1 MIKSKL
7 AAHLI
12 ITLLLFTSCDFNQQK
27 LIYNQELDHSKEY
40 QVILMAGQSNMVGLG
55 EIKELNNFNLPE
67 NISLFD
73 YSADT
78 DLHQLPYNFGPEV
91 GLARRLNKEF
101 PDTNFILIKYAIG
114 GSSINEW
121 LPTVESKIERPT
133 DFGNI
138 YGKFL
143 EFSNTTLKNH
153 NTTNL
158 AFLWMQGETDTASN
172 STAKPYGT
180 HLKLLIRNIRRD
192 FNDPNLPVLIGEIN
206 PKSEQ
211 YKYVQTVQNAQHRI
225 NESVPNTYL
234 IKTNTLEK
242 FRDSVH
248 YSSLGL
254 LKLGDD
260 FGNTISKII
269 TQKRQVK
276 QP

>member
-55 EIKELNNFNLPE
+55 EVKELNNFNLPE

-78 DLHQLPYNFGPEV
+78 DLQQLPYNFGPEV

-121 LPTVESKIERPT
+121 LPTIESKIKRPT

-180 HLKLLIRNIRRD
+180 HLKLLIRNTRRD
-192 FNDPNLPVLIGEIN
+192 FNDANLPVLIGEIN

-260 FGNTISKII
+260 FGNTINKII
-269 TQKRQVK
+269 TQKGQVK

>member
-1 MIKSKL
+1 MTSKSFSIY
-7 AAHLI
+7 ALI
-12 ITLLLFTSCDFNQQK
+12 YLILLTSCDFNKQK
-27 LIYNQELDHSKEY
+27 LIYNKELDSNKKY

-55 EIKELNNFNLPE
+55 KVKHLTNFNLPD

-73 YSADT
+73 YSTDT
-78 DLHQLPYNFGPEV
+78 DLKELPYNFGPEV

-121 LPTVESKIERPT
+121 LSTVESKIKRPT

-143 EFSNTTLKNH
+143 EFSNTITKNY

-158 AFLWMQGETDTASN
+158 AFLWMQGETDTAYN
-172 STAKPYGT
+172 STAKTYDT
-180 HLKLLIRNIRRD
+180 NLKLLISNVRND

-211 YKYVQTVQNAQHRI
+211 YKYVQIVQNAQHRI
-225 NESVPNTYL
+225 SESLPNTYL
-234 IKTNTLEK
+234 IETKTLEK
-242 FRDSVH
+242 SKDSVH
-248 YSSLGL
+248 YTSLGL
-254 LKLGDD
+254 LKLGDN
-260 FGNTISKII
+260 FGDILSKLIK
-269 TQKRQVK
+269 QKK
-276 QP
+276 